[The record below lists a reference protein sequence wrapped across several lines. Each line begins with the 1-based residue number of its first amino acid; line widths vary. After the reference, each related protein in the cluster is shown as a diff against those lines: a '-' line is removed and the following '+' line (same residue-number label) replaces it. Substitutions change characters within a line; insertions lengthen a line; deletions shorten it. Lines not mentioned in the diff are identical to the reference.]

1 LDVVQAENL
10 VKRYPLYRTAGQ
22 RLRGALHP
30 LKDEPGF
37 EALSGVTFSL
47 EAGDTLGVLGVN
59 GAGKSTLLKILAGV
73 TAPTAG
79 RAETSGRV
87 GALLE
92 LGAGFEPEY
101 TGRENARLSLTIA
114 GFPRRQIDS
123 ALEEIAAFA
132 EIGRFFDL
140 PVKLYS
146 SGMFV
151 RLAFACATAVRPDL
165 LLVDEALSVGD
176 LFFQAKCIRRMKDML
191 SSGTALVFVSHDIG
205 AVKSIC
211 RRCLLLNGGKQHFFG
226 PTEEAARQYF
236 SLKVAQ
242 EQPAAAP
249 TAREAFSV
257 PLAPDLAAWE
267 KKAAVGRIGDGRARF
282 LSVELL
288 DESGCPLESAAFG
301 QPAIL
306 RMTVECRA
314 ELPELCLGYHIQSA
328 AGVDVI
334 YSDTAVEEKPLTDW
348 KAGERFVLEWRFRLF
363 LGEGSHNIAAVCS
376 IPLDMAHSA
385 VEFCDYVHCAAQFS
399 MQRRPAA
406 KIYSMAYWENSLT
419 LCRKDSAPGP
429 EVSPCAPA
437 SPSPS
442 H

>member
-1 LDVVQAENL
+1 MEVVRAEGL
-10 VKRYPLYRTAGQ
+10 VKRYPLYQTAGQ

-30 LKDEPGF
+30 SKAGPGF
-37 EALSGVTFSL
+37 EALSGISFSL

-73 TAPTAG
+73 TAPTSG
-79 RAETSGRV
+79 RAETFGRV

-123 ALEEIAAFA
+123 TLGEIADFA
-132 EIGRFFDL
+132 QIGRFFDL

-151 RLAFACATAVRPDL
+151 RLAFACATAARPDL

-242 EQPAAAP
+242 EQPSAAP
-249 TAREAFSV
+249 
-257 PLAPDLAAWE
+257 
-267 KKAAVGRIGDGRARF
+267 
-282 LSVELL
+282 
-288 DESGCPLESAAFG
+288 
-301 QPAIL
+301 
-306 RMTVECRA
+306 
-314 ELPELCLGYHIQSA
+314 
-328 AGVDVI
+328 
-334 YSDTAVEEKPLTDW
+334 VEEKP
-348 KAGERFVLEWRFRLF
+348 
-363 LGEGSHNIAAVCS
+363 S
-376 IPLDMAHSA
+376 P
-385 VEFCDYVHCAAQFS
+385 
-399 MQRRPAA
+399 
-406 KIYSMAYWENSLT
+406 
-419 LCRKDSAPGP
+419 
-429 EVSPCAPA
+429 VSPAPDLSA
-437 SPSPS
+437 
-442 H
+442 